1 MSDKLLGSGP
11 NDKMVKLILVPESI
25 NNNNEIEEEEI
36 LESPISGHKGTVRSV
51 KFEPSNDLVY

>member
-1 MSDKLLGSGP
+1 
-11 NDKMVKLILVPESI
+11 MVKLILVPESI